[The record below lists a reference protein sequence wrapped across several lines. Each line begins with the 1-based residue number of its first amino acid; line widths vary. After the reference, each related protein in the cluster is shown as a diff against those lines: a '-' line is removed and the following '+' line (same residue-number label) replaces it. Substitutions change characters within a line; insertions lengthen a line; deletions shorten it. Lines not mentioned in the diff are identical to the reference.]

1 MAIGRRRGRILA
13 FQALYAWDVGSL
25 SPLDLVCFSW
35 IEPTDQAENERSDDD
50 FIFSRLIFL
59 GTVEHIDEIDA
70 LIIKHLENWD
80 FNRLKR
86 VDKAI
91 LRLSTYSI
99 LFQKDTDPKIVI
111 NEAVTIARNF
121 GTDDSF
127 KFVNAVLDSIKR
139 ECLDCSY
146 GKDKN

>member
-13 FQALYAWDVGSL
+13 FQALFAWDAGSL
-25 SPLDLVCFSW
+25 SPDDLLRFSW
-35 IEPTDQAENERSDDD
+35 AERTSKEVHDEDLL
-50 FIFSRLIFL
+50 FSQLLFL
-59 GTVEHIDEIDA
+59 GTVEHINKIDT
-70 LIIKHLENWD
+70 LITKNLENWD
-80 FNRLKR
+80 FNRLKL

-91 LRLSTYSI
+91 LRLSTYSL
-99 LFQKDTDPKIVI
+99 LFQQDTDPRIVI
-111 NEAVTIARNF
+111 NEAVTIARTY

-146 GKDKN
+146 EKDKN

>member
-13 FQALYAWDVGSL
+13 FQALFAWDAGSL
-25 SPLDLVCFSW
+25 LPNDLLTFPWVERTGKEVEDEDFLFS
-35 IEPTDQAENERSDDD
+35 Q
-50 FIFSRLIFL
+50 LLFL
-59 GTVEHIDEIDA
+59 GTVEHINKIDT
-70 LIIKHLENWD
+70 LITKNLENWD
-80 FNRLKR
+80 FNRLKL

-91 LRLSTYSI
+91 LRLSTYSL
-99 LFQKDTDPKIVI
+99 LFQQDTDPRIVI
-111 NEAVTIARNF
+111 NEAVSIARTY

-146 GKDKN
+146 EKDKN

>member
-25 SPLDLVCFSW
+25 SPLDLVHFSW

-146 GKDKN
+146 EKDKN

>member
-13 FQALYAWDVGSL
+13 FQALFAWDAGSL
-25 SPLDLVCFSW
+25 L
-35 IEPTDQAENERSDDD
+35 SDDLLTFPWAERAGKEVHDED
-50 FIFSRLIFL
+50 FLFSQLLFL
-59 GTVEHIDEIDA
+59 GTVEHINEIDA
-70 LIIKHLENWD
+70 LIIKNLENWD
-80 FNRLKR
+80 FNRLKL

-91 LRLSTYSI
+91 LRLGTYSL
-99 LFQKDTDPKIVI
+99 LFQQDTDPRIVI
-111 NEAVTIARNF
+111 NEAVSIARTY

-146 GKDKN
+146 EKDKN

>member
-13 FQALYAWDVGSL
+13 FQALFAWDAGSL
-25 SPLDLVCFSW
+25 SPDDLLRFPWAERTSKEVHDEDLLFS
-35 IEPTDQAENERSDDD
+35 Q
-50 FIFSRLIFL
+50 LLFL
-59 GTVEHIDEIDA
+59 GTVEHINKIDT
-70 LIIKHLENWD
+70 LITKNLENWD
-80 FNRLKR
+80 FNRLKL

-91 LRLSTYSI
+91 LRLSTYSL
-99 LFQKDTDPKIVI
+99 LFQQDTDPRIVI
-111 NEAVTIARNF
+111 NEAVSIARTY

-146 GKDKN
+146 EKDKN

>member
-13 FQALYAWDVGSL
+13 FQALFAWDAGSL
-25 SPLDLVCFSW
+25 SPDDLLRFPWAERTSKEVHDEDLLFS
-35 IEPTDQAENERSDDD
+35 Q
-50 FIFSRLIFL
+50 LLFL
-59 GTVEHIDEIDA
+59 GTVEHINKIDT
-70 LIIKHLENWD
+70 LITKNLENWD
-80 FNRLKR
+80 FNRLKL

-91 LRLSTYSI
+91 LRLGTYSL
-99 LFQKDTDPKIVI
+99 LFQQDTDPRIVI
-111 NEAVTIARNF
+111 NEAVSIARTY

-146 GKDKN
+146 EKDKN

>member
-13 FQALYAWDVGSL
+13 FQALFAWDAGSL
-25 SPLDLVCFSW
+25 SPDDLLRFPWAERTSKEVHDEDLLFS
-35 IEPTDQAENERSDDD
+35 Q
-50 FIFSRLIFL
+50 LLFL
-59 GTVEHIDEIDA
+59 GTVEHINKIDT
-70 LIIKHLENWD
+70 LITKNLENWD
-80 FNRLKR
+80 FNRLKL

-91 LRLSTYSI
+91 LRLSTYSL
-99 LFQKDTDPKIVI
+99 LFQQDTDPRIVI
-111 NEAVTIARNF
+111 NEAVTIARTY

-146 GKDKN
+146 EKDNN

>member
-25 SPLDLVCFSW
+25 SPIDLLCFPW
-35 IEPTDQAENERSDDD
+35 IERAENERSDDD

-59 GTVEHIDEIDA
+59 GTIEHIDEIDA

-99 LFQKDTDPKIVI
+99 LFQKDTDPRIVI
-111 NEAVTIARNF
+111 NEAVSIARTF

-146 GKDKN
+146 EKDKN

>member
-13 FQALYAWDVGSL
+13 FQALFAWDAGSL
-25 SPLDLVCFSW
+25 SPDDLLLFPWV
-35 IEPTDQAENERSDDD
+35 ERAGKEMHDQD
-50 FIFSRLIFL
+50 FLFSRLLFL
-59 GTVEHIDEIDA
+59 GTVEHIKEIDSRIA
-70 LIIKHLENWD
+70 KNLENWD
-80 FNRLKR
+80 FDRLKL

-91 LRLSTYSI
+91 LRLSTYSL
-99 LFQKDTDPKIVI
+99 LFQQDTDPRIVI
-111 NEAVTIARNF
+111 NEAVTIARTY

-146 GKDKN
+146 EKDKN

>member
-25 SPLDLVCFSW
+25 SPLDLVRFSW

-146 GKDKN
+146 EKDKN

>member
-13 FQALYAWDVGSL
+13 FQALFAWDAGSL
-25 SPLDLVCFSW
+25 SPDDLLRFPWAERTSKEVHDEDRLFSK
-35 IEPTDQAENERSDDD
+35 
-50 FIFSRLIFL
+50 LLFL
-59 GTVEHIDEIDA
+59 GTVEHINKIDT
-70 LIIKHLENWD
+70 LITKNLENWD
-80 FNRLKR
+80 FNRLKL

-91 LRLSTYSI
+91 LRLSTYSL
-99 LFQKDTDPKIVI
+99 LFQQDTDPRIVI
-111 NEAVTIARNF
+111 NEAVTIARTY

-146 GKDKN
+146 EKDKN

>member
-1 MAIGRRRGRILA
+1 MA

-25 SPLDLVCFSW
+25 SPLDLVRFSW

-146 GKDKN
+146 EKDKN